1 MDSGV
6 GRSTRYREFCRQCLA
21 IVSVTLAAEVLLL
34 HNVKLTASWHV
45 ALIRIQDRNDLS
57 TGSVLEE
64 AHKMENDSTKD
75 RFSRRGFLGIGS
87 AALATVAGSLV
98 FDQGL
103 FSEDNTF
110 LLSDRVAHTPPDVL
124 SKNFGLAERALTAL
138 PTGSLYIFPADLPRS
153 LAEDKAAVGGP
164 KVQSPIQYTFKM
176 EAMAPTKRTSGGEYA
191 SSTRITFLPQG
202 ISPPLRTL

>member
-1 MDSGV
+1 M
-6 GRSTRYREFCRQCLA
+6 RP
-21 IVSVTLAAEVLLL
+21 
-34 HNVKLTASWHV
+34 
-45 ALIRIQDRNDLS
+45 LIRIQDRNDLS

-202 ISPPLRTL
+202 ISPPLRTLSRHARAPLASERF

>member
-1 MDSGV
+1 
-6 GRSTRYREFCRQCLA
+6 
-21 IVSVTLAAEVLLL
+21 
-34 HNVKLTASWHV
+34 
-45 ALIRIQDRNDLS
+45 
-57 TGSVLEE
+57 
-64 AHKMENDSTKD
+64 MENDSTKD

-176 EAMAPTKRTSGGEYA
+176 EAMAPTKRTSGGEIRIVDSHNFPAARNIAAASNIIKACA
-191 SSTRITFLPQG
+191 SSIG
-202 ISPPLRTL
+202 IRTLLSGSSLLRGRGA